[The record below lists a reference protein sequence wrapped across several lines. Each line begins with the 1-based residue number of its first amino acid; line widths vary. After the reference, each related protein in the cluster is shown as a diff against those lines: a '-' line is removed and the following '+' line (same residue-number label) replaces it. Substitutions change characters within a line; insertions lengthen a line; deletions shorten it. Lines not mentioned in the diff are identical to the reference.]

1 MNYNTTYWRKIR
13 NDTCY
18 SPVPHFVLMSLL
30 LFWRMT
36 SDCPSRPF
44 ARCKTADFAFW
55 AEQNVR
61 ETSRFFTKKPK
72 EVYFCPVRFCQDE
85 SATSHTY
92 EGLTDYLILA
102 TIDGSR
108 RNLFYYK
115 RHGFWLTNHQFKKT
129 RKTQGIAEDFQ
140 EVKLQLKFS
149 TVWPSFSDFQPIIQ
163 LGKLFEIIF
172 LLYKESITTLNNYFL
187 YKISTFNITKYSF
200 ACMLRL
206 ILTDGVLQFFWF
218 LKFAVVPMIRRE
230 YHVL

>member
-18 SPVPHFVLMSLL
+18 SYVLMSLL

-36 SDCPSRPF
+36 SDWPSRHF

-72 EVYFCPVRFCQDE
+72 ELYFCPVRFCQDE
-85 SATSHTY
+85 SATSH
-92 EGLTDYLILA
+92 LTNYLILG

-108 RNLFYYK
+108 RNFFIIK
-115 RHGFWLTNHQFKKT
+115 GRDFGSPTISSKKPQ
-129 RKTQGIAEDFQ
+129 KTQGIAEDFQ

-163 LGKLFEIIF
+163 LGKLLEVIF
-172 LLYKESITTLNNYFL
+172 VLYKESITTLNNYFL
-187 YKISTFNITKYSF
+187 YKISTF
-200 ACMLRL
+200 L
-206 ILTDGVLQFFWF
+206 
-218 LKFAVVPMIRRE
+218 
-230 YHVL
+230 